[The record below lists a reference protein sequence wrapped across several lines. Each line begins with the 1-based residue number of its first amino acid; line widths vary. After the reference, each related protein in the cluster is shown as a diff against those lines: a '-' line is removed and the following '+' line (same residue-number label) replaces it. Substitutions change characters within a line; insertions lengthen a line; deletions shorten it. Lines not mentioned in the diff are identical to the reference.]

1 MKKNLLFIL
10 CLGISSVMM
19 SQTFVSTT
27 AENKNVVLEEF
38 TGIQGM
44 FRFGPGGVA
53 ERGLAIY
60 EVSEDG
66 VEVVDPARLGIA
78 DGRM

>member
-38 TGIQGM
+38 TGIHCGYC
-44 FRFGPGGVA
+44 P
-53 ERGLAIY
+53 
-60 EVSEDG
+60 D
-66 VEVVDPARLGIA
+66 
-78 DGRM
+78 